1 MCAYAHAISAT
12 VLTQLEGYVK
22 EKNYTEIAQ
31 SLGVGAIRIYAA
43 VFFLHMLDR

>member
-31 SLGVGAIRIYAA
+31 SLGVGDIRIYAA
-43 VFFLHMLDR
+43 GFFLHMLDR